1 MARNVE
7 ENVYVTIA
15 FSRDSIAWNG
25 LQREAADLD
34 ISVAHLIKVLL
45 ADRVLA
51 LQGHGKHLWFPR
63 ESGKEQPGTTPMG
76 GQPEQEPQTQ
86 REEQI
91 SRHAAAASAAQYW
104 NE

>member
-15 FSRDSIAWNG
+15 FSRDSSTWNN
-25 LQREAADLD
+25 LQREATDLD

-45 ADRVLA
+45 SDRVLA
-51 LQGHGKHLWFPR
+51 LQGHGKNLWFPR
-63 ESGKEQPGTTPMG
+63 EGTKGPSGTAPMG
-76 GQPEQEPQTQ
+76 EPDQRSPTQ
-86 REEQI
+86 RDEQI
-91 SRHAAAASAAQYW
+91 SRHNAAASAAHYW

>member
-1 MARNVE
+1 MSRNVE

-15 FSRDSIAWNG
+15 FARGSETWKG

-45 ADRVLA
+45 GDRAQA

-63 ESGKEQPGTTPMG
+63 GGTPGQTVSTPVSP
-76 GQPEQEPQTQ
+76 PEHALRT
-86 REEQI
+86 EERQS
-91 SRHAAAASAAQYW
+91 SRRAAASAAQYW
-104 NE
+104 TE

>member
-1 MARNVE
+1 MSRNVE

-15 FSRDSIAWNG
+15 FARGSETWQDLR
-25 LQREAADLD
+25 REASDLD

-45 ADRVLA
+45 GDRTQA

-63 ESGKEQPGTTPMG
+63 GQGVSTPASPPEHALQTEEGKS
-76 GQPEQEPQTQ
+76 
-86 REEQI
+86 
-91 SRHAAAASAAQYW
+91 SRRAAASAAQYW